1 MAKLEFNITFEVP
14 AKVIYNAFV
23 DQYEV
28 LQYTRSPGVVENK
41 EGGVYK
47 ILDGR
52 IDGVFQK
59 LVENTEIAMT
69 WKFSDWKDYS
79 LVHIKFVDR
88 EDSVQVKIVQTNLPQ
103 GTDVKQLEHGWRNYI
118 FLPMSKIRGYPLEN
132 DD

>member
-52 IDGVFQK
+52 IDGVF
-59 LVENTEIAMT
+59 
-69 WKFSDWKDYS
+69 
-79 LVHIKFVDR
+79 
-88 EDSVQVKIVQTNLPQ
+88 
-103 GTDVKQLEHGWRNYI
+103 
-118 FLPMSKIRGYPLEN
+118 
-132 DD
+132 

>member
-28 LQYTRSPGVVENK
+28 LQYTRAPGVVENK
-41 EGGVYK
+41 EGGIYK

-59 LVENTEIAMT
+59 LVENSEIAMT

-88 EDSVQVKIVQTNLPQ
+88 EDSVQLKIV
-103 GTDVKQLEHGWRNYI
+103 
-118 FLPMSKIRGYPLEN
+118 
-132 DD
+132 